1 MDINI
6 QQALKKYYGYSSFKP
21 GQEAIITS
29 ILQGHDAMGIMPTGG
44 GKSICYQ
51 LPALLLPG
59 LSLVI
64 SPLIALMKDQVD
76 ALNELG
82 ITAACINS
90 GMEAGAV
97 RSCLVD
103 ASQGR
108 YKLLYV
114 APERLASETFS
125 NLLRNLPVAMI
136 AIDEA
141 HCVSQWGHDF
151 RPSYLEVAPWIAQLP
166 ERPVVAAF
174 TATATQQVQ
183 MDMVKLLELS
193 QPDIYVTGFKRENL
207 HLSAVK
213 GVDKNKF
220 ITRYIENH
228 PSQSGIIYAATR
240 KEVDELYEHLQTKG
254 FPVGR
259 YHAGMGNAD
268 RHQNQE
274 AFLYDEIRIMI
285 ATNAFGL
292 GIDKSNVRYVIHHNM
307 PRHLEAY
314 YQEAGRAGRD
324 GEPADCIILYAPGD
338 VQTQK
343 YLIENSEL
351 NEARKAGEYKKLQ
364 NMIDYCHSSRCLQ
377 QYILQYF
384 GEMDAADHC
393 GNCANCGQEFE
404 IQDITIE
411 AQKIFSCILRM
422 HEQYGMTLVASV
434 LKGSKNKRILELGFQ
449 KLSTYGIMSEMTI
462 TGIVDLMHMLEAEDY
477 IDNSGGQYPV
487 IRLLPKANPVLRS
500 QAKVLVRMP
509 KIPEPVAPETD
520 LFDLLRQRRKEI
532 AMREGVPP
540 YVIFHDS
547 TLREMTSQQ
556 PRNQEQMLE
565 ISGVGENKWKKYGL
579 QFLEVIRGYLHK

>member
-1 MDINI
+1 MNFNI

-21 GQEAIITS
+21 GQESIIGS
-29 ILQGHDAMGIMPTGG
+29 ILSGRDTLGIMPTGG

-64 SPLIALMKDQVD
+64 SPLISLMKDQVD

-90 GMEAGAV
+90 GMGAGEV
-97 RSCLVD
+97 RSRLVE
-103 ASQGR
+103 ANQGQ

-114 APERLASETFS
+114 APERLASESFT
-125 NLLRNLPVAMI
+125 NLLRNLSVSLI

-151 RPSYLEVAPWIAQLP
+151 RPSYLEIAPWIAQLP

-174 TATATQQVQ
+174 TATATLQVRG
-183 MDMVKLLELS
+183 DMANLLELS
-193 QPDIYVTGFKRENL
+193 SPDIYVTGFKRENL

-213 GVDKNKF
+213 GVDKTKF
-220 ITRYIENH
+220 ITRYIESH
-228 PSQSGIIYAATR
+228 REQSGIIYAATR
-240 KEVDELYEHLQTKG
+240 KEVDSLYEHLRSKG
-254 FPVGR
+254 YPVGR
-259 YHAGMGNAD
+259 YHAGMDKDD
-268 RHQNQE
+268 RNQNQE
-274 AFLYDEIRIMI
+274 DFLYDELRVII

-351 NEARKAGEYKKLQ
+351 NEARKTAEYKKLQ

-377 QYILQYF
+377 QYILNYF
-384 GEMDAADHC
+384 GEADASDHC
-393 GNCANCGQEFE
+393 GNCANCGQEYE
-404 IQDITIE
+404 ITDITIE

-422 HEQYGMTLVASV
+422 NEQYGMNLVAAV
-434 LKGSKNKRILELGFQ
+434 LKGSKNKRVQELGFN
-449 KLSTYGIMSEMTI
+449 KLSTYGIMSNLTI
-462 TGIVDLMHMLEAEDY
+462 PAIVDLMHMLEAEDY
-477 IDNSGGQYPV
+477 MYNTGGQYPV
-487 IRLLPKANPVLRS
+487 ICLNPKANPVLRS
-500 QAKVLVRMP
+500 QAKVMVRMP
-509 KIPEPVAPETD
+509 RVPEPVLPETD
-520 LFDLLRQRRKEI
+520 IFDLLRARRKEI
-532 AMREGVPP
+532 ATREGIPP

-547 TLREMTSQQ
+547 TLREMSSRL
-556 PRNQEQMLE
+556 PRNQEEMLS
-565 ISGVGENKWKKYGL
+565 ISGVGENKWRKYGE
-579 QFLEVIRGYLHK
+579 QFLEIIHSYR